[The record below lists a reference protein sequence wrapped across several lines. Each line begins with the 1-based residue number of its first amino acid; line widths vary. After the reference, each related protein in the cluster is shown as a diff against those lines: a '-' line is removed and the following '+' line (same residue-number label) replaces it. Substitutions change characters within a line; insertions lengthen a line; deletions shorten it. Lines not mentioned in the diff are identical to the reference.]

1 MAKTEQV
8 QEFTALLELVTKKWG
23 KLIAEGAV
31 APTELTKQLDMLC
44 KLGKLTTARLRSVIM
59 GRFMEA
65 NPDWGKAKTKK
76 APDTEAYAVFQDD
89 QRHTCIRIAVS
100 NKMVSFIPMASE
112 LLVYDL
118 SNYEF
123 EKLYA
128 TQLTDYPVKKAA
140 QLYLEAKWLN
150 SSPLAKQHLNFIC
163 GNTFTDPVKGEH
175 QEEPTMATAANTAAP
190 AKKAP
195 PAKAPAKAPAVKAA
209 PAKAAPAKAPAA
221 KAAPAKASAAK
232 AESKENKFA
241 GKKITVLNK
250 EHGRREGTWSHF
262 MNDTAVKS
270 KTTDEAQ
277 SKVDAS
283 EYKGKTMD
291 WRYLTAQKIV
301 SLS

>member
-8 QEFTALLELVTKKWG
+8 QEFTTLLELVTKKWG
-23 KLIAEGAV
+23 KLIAEGAA
-31 APTELTKQLDMLC
+31 APIELTKQLDMLC

-76 APDTEAYAVFQDD
+76 APDTEAYAVFQDA

-163 GNTFTDPVKGEH
+163 GNTFTDPVKGEF
-175 QEEPTMATAANTAAP
+175 QEEPIMATAAPT
-190 AKKAP
+190 KA
-195 PAKAPAKAPAVKAA
+195 APAKAPA
-209 PAKAAPAKAPAA
+209 AKAAPAKAPAA
-221 KAAPAKASAAK
+221 KAAPAKAPAAK
-232 AESKENKFA
+232 AAPAAKEAKVA
-241 GKKITVLNK
+241 AVDKRKITVLNK
-250 EHGRREGTWSHF
+250 ENPHREGSGRAEAF
-262 MNDTAVKS
+262 DALKSS
-270 KTTDEAQ
+270 KTVQDYVESGHKEKYLESW
-277 SKVDAS
+277 SKS
-283 EYKGKTMD
+283 GHI
-291 WRYLTAQKIV
+291 KIGD
-301 SLS
+301 